1 METTK
6 TSTLDEITEKL
17 KDNLDGSFWKGR
29 GNREMF
35 REAVKNLVA
44 SEILTKD
51 EYNYLLK
58 NERRVLVKTQLIHLI
73 PELQAQETVETTVKH
88 LSSVIFEK
96 KYREAETRREDI
108 ERQIIKQISDH
119 LSSTFHPK
127 VQSVKDAFTHI
138 YQLIEES
145 PDITKE
151 FLKISNQLIEIRD
164 GLLEK
169 GHTPMLLHEIE
180 RLSTKL
186 VFAAKS
192 NKPEDIPSKETV
204 LEWVN
209 EIKANS
215 GNIE

>member
-17 KDNLDGSFWKGR
+17 KDNLDNSFWKGR

-35 REAVKNLVA
+35 REAVKKLVT

-73 PELQAQETVETTVKH
+73 PELQSLETVETTVKH

-96 KYREAETRREDI
+96 KFKEAETRKEDV
-108 ERQIIKQISDH
+108 ERQIIKQITDH

-127 VQSVKDAFTHI
+127 VQSVQDAFLHI
-138 YQLIEES
+138 YQIIEES
-145 PDITKE
+145 PDISKE

-164 GLLEK
+164 GLLEQ

-204 LEWVN
+204 LEWIN
-209 EIKANS
+209 EIKTNS
-215 GNIE
+215 VVNE